1 MSCVN
6 LDKLFILSEL
16 QTQVIDIYFLLLLEK
31 VRYHLKFLIKVS
43 ECLFLP
49 FCKMC
54 GSIFHV
60 LTSTILSVNLQLDT
74 PTNS

>member
-6 LDKLFILSEL
+6 LDKPFILSEL

-49 FCKMC
+49 FCK
-54 GSIFHV
+54 IFHA
-60 LTSTILSVNLQLDT
+60 LISAILSVNLQLDT

>member
-6 LDKLFILSEL
+6 LDKSFILSEL

-31 VRYHLKFLIKVS
+31 VRYHLKCLVKVS

-49 FCKMC
+49 FCKIC
-54 GSIFHV
+54 GSIFHALV
-60 LTSTILSVNLQLDT
+60 SAILSVNLQLDT